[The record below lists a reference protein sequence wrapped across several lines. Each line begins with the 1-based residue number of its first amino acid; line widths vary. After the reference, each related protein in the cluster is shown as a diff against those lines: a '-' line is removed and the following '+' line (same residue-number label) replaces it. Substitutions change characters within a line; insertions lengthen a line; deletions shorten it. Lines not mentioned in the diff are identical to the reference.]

1 MTNASRS
8 QFESDGGMVV
18 RVVQL
23 IIVSIHDKM
32 ELRTRVQFML
42 QQQ

>member
-1 MTNASRS
+1 MTNTCSS
-8 QFESDGGMVV
+8 QFESEGDMVV

-42 QQQ
+42 